1 LPPSHG
7 CTVGSCV
14 GVSLGDAVAGD
25 ADGFTLGLALGL
37 EDGVALGDAVLGDA
51 EGVALGLVVGAA
63 VGESDDV
70 HS

>member
-1 LPPSHG
+1 M
-7 CTVGSCV
+7 
-14 GVSLGDAVAGD
+14 
-25 ADGFTLGLALGL
+25 ALGL

>member
-1 LPPSHG
+1 MPPSHG
-7 CTVGSCV
+7 CAVGSCV

-37 EDGVALGDAVLGDA
+37 EDGVVLGDAVLGA
-51 EGVALGLVVGAA
+51 TEGFALGLVDGAA
-63 VGESDDV
+63 VGETDDV